1 MNPRLQYLFDRLEAQ
16 HQTVLQSIAHI
27 PNELFIKRPPSGNWS
42 LSEILAHLQT
52 SEQLSIQYLN
62 KKILGTDQYKNT
74 DLRHELLMLVLK
86 ISQRLPFKFKAPKVL
101 VSNTPMYTTK
111 EHLIEQ
117 WANTQ
122 QQLKELLE
130 KFGDDQLRKQI
141 YRHPVAGLINIQQ
154 ALIFFR
160 EHIIHHQPQ
169 INRLL

>member
-1 MNPRLQYLFDRLEAQ
+1 MNSQLQYLFNRLEGQ
-16 HQTVLQSIAHI
+16 HLAILQSIAHI
-27 PNELFIKRPPSGNWS
+27 PNEQFIKRPQSGKWS

-122 QQLKELLE
+122 QQLKELLG
-130 KFGDDQLRKQI
+130 KFGDDQLRKQV